1 MKLCQSRFNSQ
12 CKLSQQDLR
21 DISEEIIETYAPHDN
36 HQPELVLMPVDPVNL
51 YAYWNLPKNETDNET
66 NRKAPPIDK
75 QFALRIY
82 TIPELSESAS
92 NIKLS
97 FEVKV
102 DGLNNQQKVQLPI
115 AASAYSAVIGEINAD
130 NHFNALASSKA
141 IHVPRDN
148 PAPERQPG
156 KLHVQSQDEQIQEL
170 HLANNHAHQRQ
181 DFCTEDQ
188 AFNQTIHASQTQENS
203 IIAETKTD
211 QINPDT
217 IVLNNFNNYGY
228 DLQIHSG
235 NIELEADILL
245 PKQNSRLQVISP
257 TSSTIN
263 KYSSELRHPL

>member
-51 YAYWNLPKNETDNET
+51 YAYWNLPKNETDSET
-66 NRKAPPIDK
+66 SPLDK

-82 TIPELSESAS
+82 TIPEHSESAS

-102 DGLNNQQKVQLPI
+102 NGLNNQQKVQLPI
-115 AASAYSAVIGEINAD
+115 AASTYSAVIGEINTD
-130 NHFNALASSKA
+130 NHFNALASSEA

-156 KLHVQSQDEQIQEL
+156 KLHVQSQDEQIQDL
-170 HLANNHAHQRQ
+170 HLANNHAHQLQ

-188 AFNQTIHASQTQENS
+188 AFNQTSYTRENS
-203 IIAETKTD
+203 IITETKTD
-211 QINPDT
+211 QIIPDAF
-217 IVLNNFNNYGY
+217 VLKNFNNYGY
-228 DLQIHSG
+228 DLKIHPE
-235 NIELEADILL
+235 NAELQADIIF
-245 PKQNSRLQVISP
+245 PKQSSRLQVISL

-263 KYSSELRHPL
+263 KHSPELRHPL